1 MSTLVHMKQTSQGQ
15 EARKE
20 SDGSYDEKVNDLVRV
35 ARYSRRR
42 KVVSGSMAL
51 GAASLIL
58 VATAVPVAAILSA
71 STTTV
76 PASHIDVPVTST
88 TVAPVRATSV
98 STVAVHSIA
107 RHNAATLLS
116 RERADARVTS
126 TTAPAVARLTPHVVA
141 HSPAVTPT
149 TEAKAVAKSVA
160 KTPAVVRHTPVATT
174 SVPPKHV
181 AAVKSSRPAPAVP
194 VKGGPSAAARALMS
208 SLNPSSNI
216 EPSPNFLSSGTCT
229 KASGTWVCDNPCI
242 TSSLTWP
249 TFTNAPAC
257 TNYVLAAINNAR
269 TVEGFGPMALPSNWY
284 SLTTGQQLFVVTNLE
299 RTARGLPPYLG
310 INSALSAETQHA
322 AVGNNDPG
330 VAAGF
335 AIGNDAQGTP
345 GMGAAWSGG
354 FSVLAADYIWMYD
367 DAWAGS
373 RSLTSNVACTS
384 PSAAGCWGHR
394 DELLGYDPGYNPGVG
409 LDATTVEVGVGFAVV
424 GSSSSFAVL
433 VELPKAAPPTMTFTW
448 ANNVVPYL

>member
-1 MSTLVHMKQTSQGQ
+1 MSKTSQGH
-15 EARKE
+15 EVHKE
-20 SDGSYDEKVNDLVRV
+20 SGAPNKAAGDNTFTT

-42 KVVSGSMAL
+42 QLVSGSMAL

-71 STTTV
+71 TTTTAPTTHVTVPPSTSTPTSTSTSTSV
-76 PASHIDVPVTST
+76 PA
-88 TVAPVRATSV
+88 AR
-98 STVAVHSIA
+98 VHSIA
-107 RHNAATLLS
+107 RHRAAVARS
-116 RERADARVTS
+116 RARSVAHVTS
-126 TTAPAVARLTPHVVA
+126 TTAPAVARVTPHVVER
-141 HSPAVTPT
+141 STVVTPT
-149 TEAKAVAKSVA
+149 TVAPTRA
-160 KTPAVVRHTPVATT
+160 KTPAVVRRTPVATT
-174 SVPPKHV
+174 TVPPKHV
-181 AAVKSSRPAPAVP
+181 AAVKSATPAPPA
-194 VKGGPSAAARALMS
+194 KKGPSAAARALMN
-208 SLNPSSNI
+208 SLNPASNI
-216 EPSPNFLSSGTCT
+216 APSPNFLSSGSCT

-269 TVEGFGPMALPSNWY
+269 TVEGLGPMTLPSNWY

-310 INSALSAETQHA
+310 INSALSAEAQHA
-322 AVGNNDPG
+322 AATNNDPG
-330 VAAGF
+330 IAPGF
-335 AIGNDAQGTP
+335 AIGNNVQGTP

-367 DAWAGS
+367 DGWAGS
-373 RSLTSNVACTS
+373 RAATSNVACTS

-394 DELLGYDPGYNPGVG
+394 DELLGYDPGYNYGVG
-409 LDATTVEVGVGFAVV
+409 LDATNVEVGVGFTIV
-424 GSSSSFAVL
+424 GSSGSFVVL
-433 VELPKAAPPTMTFTW
+433 VELPKAAPPAMTFTW